1 MSNPNYRAEL
11 QDLYTSIQ
19 LYTGQN
25 PAAADVHPAELT
37 RRLMDAMAASAA
49 ALAQPEP
56 VAPTLVYRYSPVT
69 VAECGGPCEQGP
81 QYCDCGEIKGEPAP
95 EPVAPTDEGSV
106 PLSPLV
112 VTDSQTSSNLALWV
126 RLAKSLD
133 LLASAAAEHEVFSA
147 RLDDLA
153 ALAVW
158 ACDDRD
164 YRDALEVQP

>member
-1 MSNPNYRAEL
+1 MTDSYRSLCVEL
-11 QDLYTSIQ
+11 TEKLHEYTS
-19 LYTGQN
+19 LYEG
-25 PAAADVHPAELT
+25 HESELVT
-37 RRLMDAMAASAA
+37 RARA

-56 VAPTLVYRYSPVT
+56 VGV
-69 VAECGGPCEQGP
+69 
-81 QYCDCGEIKGEPAP
+81 
-95 EPVAPTDEGSV
+95 TDEGSV
-106 PLSPLV
+106 PLPPRV
-112 VTDSQTSSNLALWV
+112 VTDSQISSNLALWV

>member
-1 MSNPNYRAEL
+1 MSTDFRALCVEL
-11 QDLYTSIQ
+11 INHLQVRVSNEDREIPTVGYYSQSQQ
-19 LYTGQN
+19 LLDR
-25 PAAADVHPAELT
+25 A
-37 RRLMDAMAASAA
+37 RA

-56 VAPTLVYRYSPVT
+56 VGV
-69 VAECGGPCEQGP
+69 
-81 QYCDCGEIKGEPAP
+81 
-95 EPVAPTDEGSV
+95 TDEGSV
-106 PLSPLV
+106 PLSPRV
-112 VTDSQTSSNLALWV
+112 VTDSQISSNLALWV

>member
-1 MSNPNYRAEL
+1 MSNPTDWRALCAIAVELWDADCDMESVISQMRAEL
-11 QDLYTSIQ
+11 
-19 LYTGQN
+19 
-25 PAAADVHPAELT
+25 A
-37 RRLMDAMAASAA
+37 
-49 ALAQPEP
+49 
-56 VAPTLVYRYSPVT
+56 
-69 VAECGGPCEQGP
+69 
-81 QYCDCGEIKGEPAP
+81 KP
-95 EPVAPTDEGSV
+95 EPVAPTDKGSV
-106 PLSPLV
+106 PLSPRV
-112 VTDSQTSSNLALWV
+112 VTDSQISSNLALWV

>member
-1 MSNPNYRAEL
+1 
-11 QDLYTSIQ
+11 
-19 LYTGQN
+19 
-25 PAAADVHPAELT
+25 
-37 RRLMDAMAASAA
+37 
-49 ALAQPEP
+49 
-56 VAPTLVYRYSPVT
+56 
-69 VAECGGPCEQGP
+69 
-81 QYCDCGEIKGEPAP
+81 
-95 EPVAPTDEGSV
+95 
-106 PLSPLV
+106 V
-112 VTDSQTSSNLALWV
+112 VTDSQISSNLALWV